1 MRFLSLLAAI
11 VWPLQAFSCPPAKD
25 ATRIAVAGGSITEI
39 IYFLGEQNRLV
50 AVDQTSNYPDE
61 ALQRFPSLG
70 YVRNLSAE
78 GVLSLSPSL
87 VLGEHDMGPEEILGQ
102 LDAVDIEV
110 IRTQETHDVAGI
122 LNKVRCVADVIGVRE
137 KADFLVA
144 EKLQA
149 TVVQLAKIR
158 DSSRESNPRVA
169 LLLAFSEGSPIVAG
183 ANTSGHGVLK
193 MAGVDNVF
201 SSIEG
206 WKPVSLE
213 SMIEADPEFIVVTN
227 RAVSAGGGLDKV
239 KDNPAI
245 KHTTAAR
252 QNRVLS
258 LDGMSLLGF
267 GPRTLDTALRLSKM
281 TSSY

>member
-1 MRFLSLLAAI
+1 MKFLYLLVAI
-11 VWPLQAFSCPPAKD
+11 AWPFETFSCSPAKD

-87 VLGEHDMGPEEILGQ
+87 VLGEHDMGPEEILEQ

-110 IRTQETHDVAGI
+110 IRTQETHDIAGI

-149 TVVQLAKIR
+149 AVIQLAKIR
-158 DSSRESNPRVA
+158 DSSRGSNPRVA
-169 LLLAFSEGSPIVAG
+169 LVLAFNEGSPIVAG

-227 RAVSAGGGLDKV
+227 RAVDAGGGLNKV

-245 KHTTAAR
+245 KYTTAAR

-267 GPRTLDTALRLSKM
+267 GPRTLDTALQLSKM

>member
-1 MRFLSLLAAI
+1 VRFLSLLVAI
-11 VWPLQAFSCPPAKD
+11 VWPLEAFSCFPAKD

-87 VLGEHDMGPEEILGQ
+87 LLGEHDMGPEEILGQ

-110 IRTQETHDVAGI
+110 IRTQETHYVAGI

-144 EKLQA
+144 QKLQA
-149 TVVQLAKIR
+149 AVVQLAKIR

-201 SSIEG
+201 SSIDG

-213 SMIEADPEFIVVTN
+213 SMIAADPEFIVVTN
-227 RAVSAGGGLDKV
+227 RAVYAGGGLDKV

-245 KHTTAAR
+245 KYTTAAR

-267 GPRTLDTALRLSKM
+267 GPRTLDTALQLSNM